1 MGICRQ
7 RTFKKRQLPTELRRK
22 HSLRTAL
29 LTTAQRAKTAY
40 TQKNCTENRTN
51 KTKKCHEFCTTYA
64 KIRDINNFKLNLPH
78 VPKEGG
84 ETPFLPRER
93 FRANADRALAKR
105 GIHSDGVVRHVAARG
120 KRIPSWLHETP
131 GTDDL
136 ADSTDRTCHTNGTT
150 PSCLAGEGKSHND
163 VSGAWGK
170 NHSTTSTFSPCKN
183 SGTGSSTLSNIGFA
197 SVTAA
202 VFA

>member
-7 RTFKKRQLPTELRRK
+7 RTFKKRRLPTKLRRK

-40 TQKNCTENRTN
+40 TQKTAP
-51 KTKKCHEFCTTYA
+51 KTALTKQKKCHEFCTTYA
-64 KIRDINNFKLNLPH
+64 KIRDINNVKLNLPH
-78 VPKEGG
+78 APKEGG

-93 FRANADRALAKR
+93 FRANAERALAKR
-105 GIHSDGVVRHVAARG
+105 GMHSDGADRQVTARG
-120 KRIPSWLHETP
+120 KQIPPWLHEAS

-136 ADSTDRTCHTNGTT
+136 ADSTDRTCRMNGTT
-150 PSCLAGEGKSHND
+150 PSCRAGEGKSRNA
-163 VSGAWGK
+163 VSGAWGS
-170 NHSTTSTFSPCKN
+170 HSTTSTFSPCKN

>member
-1 MGICRQ
+1 MRDDEA
-7 RTFKKRQLPTELRRK
+7 KRKGTDARRIGGKGTLPTKRTAQIWAYADSGLSK
-22 HSLRTAL
+22 NGDCQQTSPQTQPAHSLVDNS
-29 LTTAQRAKTAY
+29 AKG
-40 TQKNCTENRTN
+40 KNCVHTKNCAENRTN
-51 KTKKCHEFCTTYA
+51 KNKKCHEFCTTYA

-120 KRIPSWLHETP
+120 KRIPSWLHETF

-150 PSCLAGEGKSHND
+150 PSCRAGEGKSHNA
-163 VSGAWGK
+163 VSGA
-170 NHSTTSTFSPCKN
+170 
-183 SGTGSSTLSNIGFA
+183 
-197 SVTAA
+197 
-202 VFA
+202 

>member
-1 MGICRQ
+1 MRDGEAKRKGTDARRIEGKARCRLN
-7 RTFKKRQLPTELRRK
+7 RRRK
-22 HSLRTAL
+22 YGPMPTADFQKTATADRTSPQTQPAHSLVDNS
-29 LTTAQRAKTAY
+29 AKG
-40 TQKNCTENRTN
+40 KNCVHTKNCAENRTD

-64 KIRDINNFKLNLPH
+64 KIRDINNFKFNLPH

-84 ETPFLPRER
+84 ETLFLPRER

-136 ADSTDRTCHTNGTT
+136 ADSTGRTCRMNGTT
-150 PSCLAGEGKSHND
+150 PSCLAGEGRSHNA
-163 VSGAWGK
+163 VSGA
-170 NHSTTSTFSPCKN
+170 
-183 SGTGSSTLSNIGFA
+183 
-197 SVTAA
+197 
-202 VFA
+202 